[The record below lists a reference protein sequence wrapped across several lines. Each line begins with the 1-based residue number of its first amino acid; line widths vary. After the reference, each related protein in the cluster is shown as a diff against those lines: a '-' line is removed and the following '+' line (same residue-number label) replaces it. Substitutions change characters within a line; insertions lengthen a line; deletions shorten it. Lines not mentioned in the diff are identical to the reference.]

1 MKGQMT
7 GDMKGK
13 TASRPE
19 SGNKDPKRRGPQRLT
34 NPFVEKRDHRR
45 RQAQARA
52 LSRVRVPLSLELRQ
66 HKQLHRMP
74 RWLKGLIGGVVLF
87 VSVGLHVAFLITA
100 FGISRLGAKA
110 VKSREQVAIEVRE
123 VKPKEEKK
131 PEPKPAEPEPPKP
144 ERTVAVRPV
153 IEKAVQPEPQPR
165 EMPKAQPAR
174 VVGLSFESTAGE
186 GEGEG
191 PAFAVGNTRMG
202 ETAKEAAK
210 PKDVPKKVINEGAT
224 TTKPSSN
231 AVATRLPAAGVV
243 RTIPKKKKDVKPD
256 YPPQLK
262 AQGIETDVVVKVS
275 VDEKGKVTAVSIIKE
290 SPYPEANEAAKKAA
304 FANEFEPATRDGVP
318 VADTITYR
326 VTFRLED

>member
-1 MKGQMT
+1 
-7 GDMKGK
+7 
-13 TASRPE
+13 
-19 SGNKDPKRRGPQRLT
+19 
-34 NPFVEKRDHRR
+34 
-45 RQAQARA
+45 
-52 LSRVRVPLSLELRQ
+52 VRVPLSVELRQ

-74 RWLKGLIGGVVLF
+74 RWLKGLIGGLVLF

-100 FGISRLGAKA
+100 FGISSLGGKGGKA
-110 VKSREQVAIEVRE
+110 REQVAIEVRE

-131 PEPKPAEPEPPKP
+131 AEPPKPAEPEPPKP

-153 IEKAVQPEPQPR
+153 IEKAVQPEPQPK
-165 EMPKAQPAR
+165 ELPKAQPAR

-186 GEGEG
+186 GEGGDG

-210 PKDVPKKVINEGAT
+210 PKDVPKKTINEGAT

-243 RTIPKKKKDVKPD
+243 RTLAKHKKTTKPD

-275 VDEKGKVTAVSIIKE
+275 IDETGKVTAVTIIKE
-290 SPYPEANEAAKKAA
+290 SPYPEANEAAKKSALA
-304 FANEFEPATRDGVP
+304 DEFEPATRDGVP
-318 VADTITYR
+318 VPDTITYR